1 MSQDFPNTVLMWAST
16 RDEGSNYEELFDPE
30 VKVLLNWKDIEAAV
44 EVGAV
49 VPSEAY
55 SLWAYWAAPGSPPRM
70 AAQAALP
77 TQTDPETKLATTS
90 AVTTPGHVL
99 AQAPSV
105 ALEATLEPLEMKLPG
120 QAKKSQGIP
129 SEIRVVLL
137 VAAGALVV
145 WGAGKALGLW

>member
-70 AAQAALP
+70 AAQEALP
-77 TQTDPETKLATTS
+77 TQTDSETKLATTS

-99 AQAPSV
+99 AQAPSI
-105 ALEATLEPLEMKLPG
+105 AREATRLWAP
-120 QAKKSQGIP
+120 
-129 SEIRVVLL
+129 
-137 VAAGALVV
+137 AAHAVC
-145 WGAGKALGLW
+145 